1 MNGFIVFV
9 VDMYILYMND
19 YLLIYLYLLFIFNKK
34 IFLFMEFCVMLYVNI
49 NYICNKYV
57 IYYIYIYLEYLF
69 CVGF

>member
-1 MNGFIVFV
+1 MVLWCLLLICV
-9 VDMYILYMND
+9 LYMND

-34 IFLFMEFCVMLYVNI
+34 DILYMKFYVMLYVNM